1 MRSPESM
8 SPLLMPSCSF
18 FFFWLFSP
26 WLEELYNVFPLSFSV
41 AGRAGKTWWGPRQTV
56 NGLDFQWSS
65 WSADRCLTWEEIGDA
80 ASWGQEPASSSEEI
94 SIDGGRSN
102 SLDWNSVPA
111 LPCPSPR
118 TSPAHIA
125 FRPYLVPLFC
135 LFPQW
140 TLSVPLLWWI
150 SSCALW
156 TIISPLGQEDT
167 WEAWGVAEATWLDY
181 KSHAFWEFNR
191 LFILIFKFNYKL

>member
-1 MRSPESM
+1 MEPLTVRSPGSM
-8 SPLLMPSCSF
+8 SPLLMPSCSL

-26 WLEELYNVFPLSFSV
+26 RLEELYNVFPLSFSV
-41 AGRAGKTWWGPRQTV
+41 AGRAGKTWRGPKQTV

-65 WSADRCLTWEEIGDA
+65 RSADRCLTWEEIGGA

-102 SLDWNSVPA
+102 STRLKLRAPSS
-111 LPCPSPR
+111 LPFTPYFSSSHCISSLSGPSPL
-118 TSPAHIA
+118 
-125 FRPYLVPLFC
+125 LV
-135 LFPQW
+135 FPQW
-140 TLSVPLLWWI
+140 ALSVPLLWWI

-156 TIISPLGQEDT
+156 TIMFPLGQEDT

-181 KSHAFWEFNR
+181 KPHAFWEFN
-191 LFILIFKFNYKL
+191 